1 MAVEYQLNLPF
12 DVQFETGY
20 RTGTLNRRR
29 LCQYRF
35 LPLGKLKAN
44 LILCCRKRGK
54 HMIY

>member
-29 LCQYRF
+29 S
-35 LPLGKLKAN
+35 AEN
-44 LILCCRKRGK
+44 SS
-54 HMIY
+54 